1 MGIIKL
7 RTQRSPLN
15 RVEKIVNNEVK
26 QAIALEITKRKMSY
40 MAKEYPNIDLNA
52 DIWVDE
58 FYTALK
64 RVDEAKK
71 TQKNFNHPFDLI
83 H

>member
-1 MGIIKL
+1 M
-7 RTQRSPLN
+7 
-15 RVEKIVNNEVK
+15 NNEVK

-71 TQKNFNHPFDLI
+71 THQEFQSPL
-83 H
+83 

>member
-1 MGIIKL
+1 M
-7 RTQRSPLN
+7 
-15 RVEKIVNNEVK
+15 IVNNEVK
-26 QAIALEITKRKMSY
+26 QAIALEITKRKMNY
-40 MAKEYPNIDLNA
+40 MAKEYPNSDLNA

-71 TQKNFNHPFDLI
+71 THKEFQSPL
-83 H
+83 

>member
-1 MGIIKL
+1 M
-7 RTQRSPLN
+7 
-15 RVEKIVNNEVK
+15 NNEVK

-71 TQKNFNHPFDLI
+71 THKEFQSPFDLI

>member
-1 MGIIKL
+1 MD
-7 RTQRSPLN
+7 

-26 QAIALEITKRKMSY
+26 QAIALEIVKRKMTY
-40 MAKEYPNIDLNA
+40 MAKENPNIDLNA

-71 TQKNFNHPFDLI
+71 THAEFKSPL
-83 H
+83 

>member
-1 MGIIKL
+1 
-7 RTQRSPLN
+7 
-15 RVEKIVNNEVK
+15 
-26 QAIALEITKRKMSY
+26 MSY

-71 TQKNFNHPFDLI
+71 THKEFQSPFDLI